1 MKRTPVIVIA
11 VSWINA
17 VNAVRTFIWATNPSD
32 ALMWTIRWDF
42 ALSVDG
48 NIIHASDSPE
58 SAEIELKRFFWWKDL
73 FDYKKITDE
82 VM

>member
-1 MKRTPVIVIA
+1 VIIA
-11 VSWINA
+11 VRGKNA
-17 VNAVRTFIWATNPSD
+17 VASIRTFIGATNPTE

-58 SAEIELKRFFWWKDL
+58 TAEVELKRFFKEWEI
-73 FDYKKITDE
+73 FDYNKFTDE
-82 VM
+82 IM